1 MIFTL
6 NIYFR
11 DGIIMDDW
19 SGTDMSERQRGIL
32 YTAPPAP
39 EDTPV
44 RNRPPAIAATLERE
58 AGRQDEPSPATATS
72 TSQPAPADD

>member
-1 MIFTL
+1 MVLTL
-6 NIYFR
+6 IICFR
-11 DGIIMDDW
+11 GGTIVDEW
-19 SGTDMSERQRGIL
+19 SETDMSERQRGIL

-39 EDTPV
+39 DDTPV

-58 AGRQDEPSPATATS
+58 AERQDEPSPATATS